1 MIWPFP
7 HGIVNGRGSLVFMT
21 AMLTLGWKAS
31 AEQFDPKTLLDYAL
45 LAEHLGF
52 DSGAVSDH
60 FHPWRDTGG
69 HAPFAFAWLGAVAA
83 KTSRVRLGT
92 SVVTPSFRYH
102 PAIVAQAMAT
112 IALLAPG
119 RVFLG
124 VGSGESMN
132 ETPLATTEWPEPGER
147 LRRLREAVK
156 LIKQLWSENY
166 VTFEGKYFHTREAN
180 LFDRPDRPVPLLIA
194 AGGPQAATFAGREG
208 DGVIVTS
215 GKGPELYRDTLV
227 PALEKGAR
235 DAGKDPAKLERMIEM
250 KVSYDHD
257 RGRAMEDTKEWAAL
271 ALPAEDKAGVEDP
284 REMERRAKAGEAKA
298 HTRFIVS
305 TDPDEHVAKIREYVA
320 WGFTHLICHFPGKDQ
335 ERAMRLYAKD

>member
-1 MIWPFP
+1 
-7 HGIVNGRGSLVFMT
+7 V
-21 AMLTLGWKAS
+21 LTLGWKAS
-31 AEQFDPKTLLDYAL
+31 AEQFDPKRLLDYAL
-45 LAEHLGF
+45 LAEELGYG
-52 DSGAVSDH
+52 SIAVSDH

-83 KTSRVRLGT
+83 RTSRARLGT

-112 IALLAPG
+112 IAWLAPG

-132 ETPLATTEWPEPGER
+132 ETPLTVSDWPDPGER

-156 LIKQLWSENY
+156 VIKLLWSDDY
-166 VTFEGKYFHTREAN
+166 VTFDGKYFRTREAK
-180 LFDRPDRPVPLLIA
+180 LFDKPPAPVPILMA
-194 AGGPQAATFAGREG
+194 AGGPQAATLAGREG
-208 DGVIVTS
+208 DGIIVTS
-215 GKGPELYRDTLV
+215 GKGTDLYRDTLI

-257 RGRAMEDTKEWAAL
+257 RVRAMEDTTEWAAL

-284 REMERRAKAGEAKA
+284 REMERRAKAAADRA

-305 TDPDEHVAKIREYVA
+305 TDPDEHVSRIQPYLD
-320 WGFTHLICHFPGKDQ
+320 WGFNHLVFHFPGQDQ
-335 ERAMRLYAKD
+335 ERSMRLYAEEVLPRLRRRTSG